1 MRLLITDPVQVLAD
15 HADVIALRAA
25 DPSGG
30 FGILPG
36 HADLLT
42 VLSVSVVVWR
52 HQDNRTGCCAVR
64 GGVLTVRGGQEI
76 AIATR
81 EGQLGEDPEQLEH
94 TVLANFLAAAEADR
108 NERVEATRM
117 HLQAVREIVR
127 ILRSGAAGP
136 GLMP

>member
-1 MRLLITDPVQVLAD
+1 MRMLITDPVQVLAE
-15 HADVIALRAA
+15 HPDVVALRAA
-25 DPSGG
+25 DPSGS

-42 VLSVSVVVWR
+42 ALSVSVVTWR
-52 HQDNRTGCCAVR
+52 HQDGRTGCCALR
-64 GGVLTVRGGQEI
+64 GGVLTVRGGQEV

-81 EGQLGEDPEQLEH
+81 EGQLGEDPDQLEH

-108 NERVEATRM
+108 NERVEAARV

-127 ILRSGAAGP
+127 ILRTGAAGG
-136 GLMP
+136 GLTP